1 MLNVIKW
8 FSTKTEP
15 NKEVKDKVGIRK
27 FLSNPNKPINIT
39 LESKDEVCSI
49 GSHEKRLILKAILDI
64 YKIKAEL
71 KPPKVKKT
79 KIKDIENA
87 K

>member
-1 MLNVIKW
+1 MLNL
-8 FSTKTEP
+8 FSLFAGSKEP
-15 NKEVKDKVGIRK
+15 KEKVKVGIRK

-71 KPPKVKKT
+71 KPPRVKKT

>member
-1 MLNVIKW
+1 MLNMFNW
-8 FSTKTEP
+8 FGNKTEP
-15 NKEVKDKVGIRK
+15 NKEVKNKVGIRK
-27 FLSNPNKPINIT
+27 FLSNPNKPMNIT

-71 KPPKVKKT
+71 KPPRTKKT

>member
-1 MLNVIKW
+1 MLNMFKW
-8 FSTKTEP
+8 FSNETEP
-15 NKEVKDKVGIRK
+15 NKEVKNKVGIRK
-27 FLSNPNKPINIT
+27 FLSNPNKPMNIT
-39 LESKDEVCSI
+39 LESKNEICSI

-71 KPPKVKKT
+71 KPPRVKKT
-79 KIKDIENA
+79 KIKDIENV

>member
-1 MLNVIKW
+1 MLNVFKW
-8 FSTKTEP
+8 FSNETEP
-15 NKEVKDKVGIRK
+15 NKENKIKVGIRK
-27 FLSNPNKPINIT
+27 FLANPNKPMNIT
-39 LESKDEVCSI
+39 LESKNEICSI

-71 KPPKVKKT
+71 KPPRVKKT
-79 KIKDIENA
+79 KIKDIENV